1 MSEANTRYERP
12 SVTVDVV
19 ILSVVEG
26 QLKVLLIK
34 RKNWPFEGMWA
45 IPGGFVDMDESLED
59 AAARE
64 LYEETG
70 VEGVYL
76 EQFYTFGRPDRDP
89 RTRVI
94 SVAYLA
100 LVDAGRLQPRAAD
113 DAAEVGWFS
122 VHNPPPLAFD
132 HDDILRRALQR
143 LRHQLESTTLGSLFM
158 PEEFTLSE
166 LRQAYEVVLNE
177 KLDSRRFRHRIL
189 AADILEATGT
199 RRGGGRRAARLYR
212 FRPPAGCQREP
223 CREASINR
231 NLREAESSHPNGL

>member
-1 MSEANTRYERP
+1 MSEAERYDVTRYERP

-19 ILSVVEG
+19 ILGVMKGE
-26 QLKVLLIK
+26 LKVLLIQ

-45 IPGGFVDMDESLED
+45 IPGGFVDMDEPLEG

-76 EQFYTFGRPDRDP
+76 EQLYTFGQPDRDP

-100 LVDAGRLQPRAAD
+100 LVDAGQLQPRAAD
-113 DAAEVGWFS
+113 DAVDVGWFS
-122 VHNPPPLAFD
+122 VHDLPPLAFD
-132 HDDILRRALQR
+132 HVDILERALQR
-143 LRHQLESTTLGSLFM
+143 LRHKLESIALGSLFM

-166 LRQAYEVVLNE
+166 LRRAYERILNE
-177 KLDSRRFRHRIL
+177 KLDGRRFRRRIL
-189 AADILEATGT
+189 AADILRETGM

-212 FRPPAGCQREP
+212 FKGA
-223 CREASINR
+223 AVSNR
-231 NLREAESSHPNGL
+231 RA

>member
-1 MSEANTRYERP
+1 MSEAEKYERP

-19 ILSVVEG
+19 IFSVMEG
-26 QLKVLLIK
+26 ELKVLLIK
-34 RKNWPFEGMWA
+34 RKNWPFEGLWA
-45 IPGGFVDMDESLED
+45 IPGGFVDMNEPLEE

-70 VEGVYL
+70 IEGIGL

-100 LVDAGRLQPRAAD
+100 LVDAGQLQPKAAD

-122 VHNPPPLAFD
+122 AHDPPPLAFD
-132 HDDILRRALQR
+132 HADVLKRALQH

-158 PEEFTLSE
+158 PKEFTWSE
-166 LRQAYEVVLNE
+166 LRRAYEGVLNE
-177 KLDSRRFRHRIL
+177 KLDGRRFRRKIL

-199 RRGGGRRAARLYR
+199 QRRGGRRAARLYR
-212 FRPPAGCQREP
+212 FKNEP
-223 CREASINR
+223 
-231 NLREAESSHPNGL
+231 GLNTV

>member
-1 MSEANTRYERP
+1 MSEVKGYDVTRYERP

-19 ILSVVEG
+19 IFSVVG
-26 QLKVLLIK
+26 GGLKVLLIK
-34 RKNWPFEGMWA
+34 RKKWPFEGMWA
-45 IPGGFVDMDESLED
+45 IPGGFVDMDESLEG

-76 EQFYTFGRPDRDP
+76 EQFYTFGQPDRDP

-100 LVDAGRLQPRAAD
+100 LVDAGQLHPRAAD
-113 DAAEVGWFS
+113 DAADVGWFS
-122 VHNPPPLAFD
+122 VHDPPSLAFD
-132 HDDILRRALQR
+132 HVDILKRALQR
-143 LRHQLESTTLGSLFM
+143 LRRKLESTALGSLFM

-166 LRQAYEVVLNE
+166 LRRAYERILNE
-177 KLDSRRFRHRIL
+177 KLDGRLFRRRIL
-189 AADILEATGT
+189 AADILEETGT

-212 FRPPAGCQREP
+212 FKNDAVTKFERQRLFP
-223 CREASINR
+223 WS
-231 NLREAESSHPNGL
+231 

>member
-1 MSEANTRYERP
+1 MSEAEEYDVTKYERP

-19 ILSVVEG
+19 VLGVMEG
-26 QLKVLLIK
+26 ELKVLLIK
-34 RKNWPFEGMWA
+34 RKHWPFEGTWA

-70 VEGVYL
+70 VGGVYL
-76 EQFYTFGRPDRDP
+76 EQFYTFGQPDRDP

-100 LVDAGRLQPRAAD
+100 LVEAGQLQPRAAD
-113 DAAEVGWFS
+113 DAADVGWFS
-122 VHNPPPLAFD
+122 VHDLPPLAFD
-132 HDDILRRALQR
+132 HVDILKCALQR
-143 LRHQLESTTLGSLFM
+143 LRHELESTALGSPFM

-166 LRQAYEVVLNE
+166 LRWAYERILNE
-177 KLDSRRFRHRIL
+177 KLDGRRFRRRIL
-189 AADILEATGT
+189 AAYVLEETGT

-212 FRPPAGCQREP
+212 FKNDAVAEFERQRLFP
-223 CREASINR
+223 
-231 NLREAESSHPNGL
+231 

>member
-1 MSEANTRYERP
+1 MSEAKKYDVTRYEQP

-19 ILSVVEG
+19 IFSVVEG

-34 RKNWPFEGMWA
+34 RKHWPFEGMWA
-45 IPGGFVDMDESLED
+45 IPGGFVDMDEPLED

-76 EQFYTFGRPDRDP
+76 EQFYTFGQPDRDP

-100 LVDAGRLQPRAAD
+100 LVDASQSQPRAAD
-113 DAAEVGWFS
+113 DAADVGWFS

-132 HDDILRRALQR
+132 HVDILKCALQR
-143 LRHQLESTTLGSLFM
+143 LRHKLEFTALGSLFM

-166 LRQAYEVVLNE
+166 LRRAYERILNE
-177 KLDSRRFRHRIL
+177 KLDSRRFRRRIL
-189 AADILEATGT
+189 AADILEETET
-199 RRGGGRRAARLYR
+199 RRRGGRCAARLYR
-212 FRPPAGCQREP
+212 FKHDAMGNQR
-223 CREASINR
+223 A
-231 NLREAESSHPNGL
+231 

>member
-1 MSEANTRYERP
+1 MSEVEKYDVTRYERP
-12 SVTVDVV
+12 SVTVDVAIFSMV
-19 ILSVVEG
+19 DEE
-26 QLKVLLIK
+26 LKVLLIQ

-76 EQFYTFGRPDRDP
+76 EQFYTFGQPDRDP

-100 LVDAGRLQPRAAD
+100 LVDAGQLQPRAAD
-113 DAAEVGWFS
+113 DATDVGWFS
-122 VHNPPPLAFD
+122 VHDPPPLAFD
-132 HDDILRRALQR
+132 HVDILKRALQR
-143 LRHQLESTTLGSLFM
+143 LHHKLESTALGSLFM

-166 LRQAYEVVLNE
+166 LRRAYGRILNE
-177 KLDSRRFRHRIL
+177 RLDGRRFRRRIL
-189 AADILEATGT
+189 AAGVLKETGT
-199 RRGGGRRAARLYR
+199 RRGGGRRAAKLYR
-212 FRPPAGCQREP
+212 FKHDAMGNWRA
-223 CREASINR
+223 
-231 NLREAESSHPNGL
+231 